1 LQRAKASK
9 TQAISK
15 YENQKIQNKTNLTE
29 AKLQLDLAECDLE
42 HYCDQQLDG
51 QLDGAP
57 EGSVGGLFAIEL
69 QDVELRI
76 QTQLAEQMIAK
87 ENLDAIELL
96 HKLGFRN
103 RGELDGAEV
112 DLLKSQSQL
121 ATAIAEKRELE
132 KYTFTKEMLTREE
145 AVATARNNLEQVKRN
160 NQSELQQAEAA
171 RDSAIRA
178 YDKEKERYER
188 YLEQREQCRIHAP
201 QDGMVAYAAER
212 RRGGS
217 QTSIEKGAFVRERQD
232 MLTLPD
238 LSRMQVETAV
248 HESVLD
254 QVRKGLDAVIQVDA
268 FPERRYHGSVKSVAV
283 LPDQGNWFSS
293 DTKVY
298 ETIVTIDEDVR
309 QLKPGMTAVVE
320 IDIEQLEDVISVP
333 IQTVVQRGQTNWCFV
348 RKGGKLE
355 RREIT
360 LGKTNDKFVEVR
372 EGLDTGEVV
381 VLNPSS
387 LMEEREEEREVAGK
401 DAQGKT
407 AKKDA
412 QGKTAKK
419 DARKKPRKASPG
431 RPKSKKA
438 KTSQSSGV
446 TGKTRAPKHA
456 EAGKAR
462 KPPAD

>member
-1 LQRAKASK
+1 
-9 TQAISK
+9 
-15 YENQKIQNKTNLTE
+15 
-29 AKLQLDLAECDLE
+29 
-42 HYCDQQLDG
+42 
-51 QLDGAP
+51 
-57 EGSVGGLFAIEL
+57 
-69 QDVELRI
+69 
-76 QTQLAEQMIAK
+76 
-87 ENLDAIELL
+87 
-96 HKLGFRN
+96 
-103 RGELDGAEV
+103 
-112 DLLKSQSQL
+112 
-121 ATAIAEKRELE
+121 
-132 KYTFTKEMLTREE
+132 
-145 AVATARNNLEQVKRN
+145 
-160 NQSELQQAEAA
+160 
-171 RDSAIRA
+171 
-178 YDKEKERYER
+178 
-188 YLEQREQCRIHAP
+188 
-201 QDGMVAYAAER
+201 
-212 RRGGS
+212 
-217 QTSIEKGAFVRERQD
+217 
-232 MLTLPD
+232 
-238 LSRMQVETAV
+238 
-248 HESVLD
+248 
-254 QVRKGLDAVIQVDA
+254 KGLDAVIQVDA